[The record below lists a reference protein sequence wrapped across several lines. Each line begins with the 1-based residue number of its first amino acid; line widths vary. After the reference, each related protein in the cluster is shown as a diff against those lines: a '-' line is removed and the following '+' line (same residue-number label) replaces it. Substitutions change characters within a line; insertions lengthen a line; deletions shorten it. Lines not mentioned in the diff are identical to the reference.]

1 MSVDN
6 RACRWGCFAYTIE
19 HRANEKSGEIGLLV
33 KVQLVFD
40 IWGIGIIGPRILLRA
55 RHDLDVHKLVG
66 GKGLGVIKRGVGSLN
81 VGVNRK
87 DRGFRL
93 RETRSLRNESGLLS
107 ITQNLTRVEIYD
119 QRHLNGGIPHR
130 TKYVHSTT
138 PIV

>member
-6 RACRWGCFAYTIE
+6 WACRWGCFAYTIE

-119 QRHLNGGIPHR
+119 Q
-130 TKYVHSTT
+130 
-138 PIV
+138 